1 MDNGRK
7 LNEFLKEVEFNAR
20 SEHFSE
26 DELFLSAHHL
36 FTHKARAWF
45 MEVNGNNELG
55 SWRKLVEELK
65 AEFLPVDMDYVYERQ
80 ASNRKQGAREK
91 FQDFYLDMVRIFRNM
106 SSPWDDKRKFEVLF
120 RNTREECQIAMLA
133 ANISDIPKMKEF
145 CKKFDAINGNMFRQ
159 RKERFS
165 SNSVRIDEIKE
176 QQQHFHNSK
185 NNRQFFQQK
194 QNNSGGIRH
203 QNRNQDKPKQ
213 ETQKRE
219 QNESSQ
225 ESREHQNREEPRREY
240 RPEQET
246 KQTQRSSAS
255 VLSGIKALQRIVNAY
270 IPVKR
275 GVCYNCHEPGHG
287 FADCPMELNLFCERC
302 SFPGFETGSCPFC
315 ESKPKRDCSV
325 RRSRRKQ
332 IPPEPH
338 DSSEENPAEILDQL
352 GYSRV
357 RREVAGESEIA
368 SMLITLSN
376 DSRPFVKVDMMG
388 ISVIGLLDSGAQRT
402 VIGGR
407 KLMKD
412 LQLKLKPTTTT
423 LKTAAGQDLEVLGS
437 TDIPI
442 TFNGV
447 TRILPVLVAPK
458 LARRCILGYDFWQR
472 FGIRPSTYEFVDA
485 IDETE
490 EVNVEEEEHFSEEQL
505 QQLEEVKKLFLVA
518 RPGSFGK
525 TDLIEH
531 KIEIKE
537 EFRGADP
544 VRKNPYPWSPEIQG
558 KIHRAVDA
566 MLENNIIEPS
576 DSDWALS
583 VVPVKKRDSEDV
595 RLCLDARK
603 LNERTKRD
611 AYPLPHQ
618 NRILSHLGP
627 FKYLSTIDLSQA
639 FLQVPLNEDSQM
651 DSGLTQIEFKR
662 F

>member
-1 MDNGRK
+1 MDLNQLIALYHGMDTAHLPIDELDHELRTRSMSDAASRSQKEQALRVRLKEEKIVRAAELALVNENLTKLLREEVVSEEGQIENEKGTGDGNKVQHNATKERLLAANKELITVVHQLMNQIQMLEATQKEKDKPCKTTNSTQIAERVPKNSGDGKPKPNDFFDWLKQKGSVETSLNESEGTESNDKPNVNGASTHRELTVNKRLPVHKWAIHYDGMDNGRK

-55 SWRKLVEELK
+55 SWRRLVEELK

-159 RKERFS
+159 KKERFS
-165 SNSVRIDEIKE
+165 SNLVRIDEIKE
-176 QQQHFHNSK
+176 QHQHFHN

-213 ETQKRE
+213 ETEKRE

-246 KQTQRSSAS
+246 KQTQRSSVS

-287 FADCPMELNLFCERC
+287 FADCPMELGNGNDYNAKLGPQYVPCVIVAKK
-302 SFPGFETGSCPFC
+302 GT
-315 ESKPKRDCSV
+315 
-325 RRSRRKQ
+325 
-332 IPPEPH
+332 
-338 DSSEENPAEILDQL
+338 SS
-352 GYSRV
+352 Y
-357 RREVAGESEIA
+357 EVA
-368 SMLITLSN
+368 
-376 DSRPFVKVDMMG
+376 DMNG
-388 ISVIGLLDSGAQRT
+388 KSLGVFSAG
-402 VIGGR
+402 
-407 KLMKD
+407 D
-412 LQLKLKPTTTT
+412 LK
-423 LKTAAGQDLEVLGS
+423 A
-437 TDIPI
+437 
-442 TFNGV
+442 
-447 TRILPVLVAPK
+447 
-458 LARRCILGYDFWQR
+458 
-472 FGIRPSTYEFVDA
+472 
-485 IDETE
+485 
-490 EVNVEEEEHFSEEQL
+490 
-505 QQLEEVKKLFLVA
+505 
-518 RPGSFGK
+518 
-525 TDLIEH
+525 
-531 KIEIKE
+531 
-537 EFRGADP
+537 
-544 VRKNPYPWSPEIQG
+544 
-558 KIHRAVDA
+558 
-566 MLENNIIEPS
+566 
-576 DSDWALS
+576 
-583 VVPVKKRDSEDV
+583 
-595 RLCLDARK
+595 
-603 LNERTKRD
+603 
-611 AYPLPHQ
+611 
-618 NRILSHLGP
+618 
-627 FKYLSTIDLSQA
+627 
-639 FLQVPLNEDSQM
+639 
-651 DSGLTQIEFKR
+651 
-662 F
+662 